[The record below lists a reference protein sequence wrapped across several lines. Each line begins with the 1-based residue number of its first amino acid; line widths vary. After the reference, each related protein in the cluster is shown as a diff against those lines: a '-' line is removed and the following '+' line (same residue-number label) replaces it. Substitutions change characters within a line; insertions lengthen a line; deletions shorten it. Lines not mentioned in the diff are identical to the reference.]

1 MEEAISILIL
11 IFVTCYQILYY
22 SFKIGEE
29 KKIPFYTDVF
39 QQMEC
44 IKTAYNMLNQIW
56 VITFAVM
63 TLSYFILIRRKNFL
77 FALFSYSSIQAI
89 LIPIAMVIGSYLA
102 NNLRIDK
109 RGRLFYLHLWLNI
122 IWAPFWLPLYYTG
135 KRMNQNIEKK
145 GEGIFVFEGYEKQ
158 EKSKTEEEIPIL
170 DWEDIILK
178 EIMVPRVEI
187 IAIKS
192 DATLEELYKLFLESK
207 YSRLPVYEKDI
218 DSVIGVVTI
227 KDFLSNWD
235 EENKNQ
241 PVSNL
246 IKPVIYVPETKK
258 ITTMLKE
265 FKERKIS
272 IAIVLNEYGGTAGLI
287 TLHDIMENIVGEI
300 KDEYD
305 EDQKDDIV
313 KVENGYLMSGKVDIE
328 TVRQLLAVK
337 IEEGD
342 YETISGYILYLLGR
356 VPAVGEKIKAKN
368 FLIEIISSDRRKI
381 NRIKIE
387 KTIL

>member
-1 MEEAISILIL
+1 MEDTIGILIL
-11 IFVTCYQILYY
+11 IFIGWYQVLYH
-22 SFKIGEE
+22 SFKTEE
-29 KKIPFYTDVF
+29 EGNIPFYANVF

-44 IKTAYNMLNQIW
+44 MKSAYNMLHQIW
-56 VITFAVM
+56 IITFAIIA
-63 TLSYFILIRRKNFL
+63 LSYFILIRRENFL
-77 FALFSYSSIQAI
+77 FALFSYISIQLI
-89 LIPIAMVIGSYLA
+89 LIPIGMLIGSYFA
-102 NNLRIDK
+102 NNLKIEK

-122 IWAPFWLPLYYTG
+122 IWVPIWLPLYFTS
-135 KRMNQNIEKK
+135 KRMNKCLEKK
-145 GEGIFVFEGYEKQ
+145 SDDLLAVGSDENWEKR
-158 EKSKTEEEIPIL
+158 KIEEEIPIIG
-170 DWEDIILK
+170 WENIILK

-192 DATLEELYKLFLESK
+192 DATLEELYALFLESK

-218 DSVIGVVTI
+218 DTIIGVVTI
-227 KDFLSNWD
+227 KDFLANWS

-265 FKERKIS
+265 FKERKTS
-272 IAIVLNEYGGTAGLI
+272 IAIVLNEYGGSAGLV

-305 EDQKDDIV
+305 EDQEDEIV
-313 KVENGYLMSGKVDIE
+313 KVNNGYMISGKVDIE
-328 TVRQLLAVK
+328 MVQQLLGVK

-342 YETISGYILYLLGR
+342 YETFSGYILHILGR
-356 VPAVGEKIKAKN
+356 VPAVGEKIKRAN
-368 FLIEIISSDRRKI
+368 LLIEIISSDRRKI
-381 NRIKIE
+381 NRIKID
-387 KTIL
+387 KIKV